1 MDSSYPGKLRL
12 WDAATAA
19 MLNDRPISDHAHQL
33 PGPHHPSEFAERLYV
48 REALG
53 PPVRKGHVEA
63 DTEPYTLQWFL
74 NIETKRHSR
83 HGRWIP
89 RLLEFAKHGN
99 EALLGLGSGL
109 GTDWLQ
115 YARHGADV
123 VVCTPSADQL
133 ALIRR
138 NFELRGLKG
147 RFLHAAP
154 SALPLE
160 AASIDVACLSGLLD
174 ELDDPA
180 AVVQEVYRVLK
191 PGGKVLAVVSA
202 RYDVDF
208 WLRLCLPWQRGH
220 GRGCRSDSRPARRY
234 SARRLR
240 RLFGAFVEHRV
251 YKRQLRRSE
260 LPHLW
265 RLLPLGPLERLMGRC
280 LVLKAF
286 KPLSAAITLQAAA

>member
-1 MDSSYPGKLRL
+1 MDSSYPGNLRL
-12 WDAATAA
+12 WDAAAA
-19 MLNDRPISDHAHQL
+19 TLSDRPISDQPHPL

-53 PPVRKGHVEA
+53 PPVRKDQVEA
-63 DTEPYTLQWFL
+63 AAEPYTLQWFL
-74 NIETKRHSR
+74 NIETRRHSR

-89 RLLEFAKHGN
+89 RLLEFAKHNN
-99 EALLGLGSGL
+99 ESLLGLGSGL
-109 GTDWLQ
+109 GTDWVQ

-147 RFLHAAP
+147 RFLHCAP
-154 SALPLE
+154 TALPLD

-174 ELDDPA
+174 ELEDPA
-180 AVVQEVYRVLK
+180 AAVQDVYRVLK
-191 PGGKVLAVVSA
+191 PGGKVLAVTSA
-202 RYDVDF
+202 KYDVDF
-208 WLRLCLPWQRGH
+208 WRRLCLPWERARGPASP
-220 GRGCRSDSRPARRY
+220 GRTPPRY

-265 RLLPLGPLERLMGRC
+265 RLLPLGPLERIMGHC

-286 KPLSAAITLQAAA
+286 KPLSAAIPLQAAA